1 MSKFYKSSTTNLW
14 VVGNTASVP
23 LGSCILTITGTRVE
37 IKTLQGECILPRI
50 EITSVQKEDS
60 SYYAT
65 VAELQTVGL
74 DFFFSASI
82 GGASTKL
89 RIDQS
94 STGVVEE
101 DGIVNFSISIYDIDE
116 GAIVLAD
123 IDIASISAVLQK
135 STGGAA
141 FSASGI
147 TQPTF
152 TKTDGL
158 VSCDYRFLAAQWING
173 DIYKLVVSGI
183 TADVDGDTAHVKLL
197 TWSNTI
203 QENANVEAKID
214 TIDTVVDAIQTD
226 IGDPSVRTNLK
237 TLLALLGNPDAAG
250 KTIYGNIG
258 DFVGQTNLK
267 TLLAALG
274 IPDTAAKPLYTC
286 LVTDR
291 LDQAT
296 YGLSALQVLI
306 AALQTDLDNGTDGL
320 GALKSL
326 IDGLNNIS
334 TAQVNTEVDS
344 ALNTIIPASPTA
356 GSINDSLSKAAGGNT
371 FDKSTDSLEA
381 IRDRIDTLQ
390 ETQPKI
396 VERATAVLP
405 ASTNTAYFTV
415 SGRVLITE
423 IIGEVTIIFDGTA
436 NSIKLINTTT
446 VGADV
451 DMCTAL
457 VVTSDAVGT
466 RYNLTGDP
474 TDAMV
479 ETTSGPS
486 IAQAQAM
493 IVPDGTIDLHTTA
506 TDTTGSTKWTIHYI
520 PLDSGSTIVVA

>member
-123 IDIASISAVLQK
+123 IDITSISAVLQK

-183 TADVDGDTAHVKLL
+183 TADVDGDTAYVKSL

-203 QENANVEAKID
+203 QENANVETKID
-214 TIDTVVDAIQTD
+214 TIDTVVDGIQTD
-226 IGDPSVRTNLK
+226 LN
-237 TLLALLGNPDAAG
+237 
-250 KTIYGNIG
+250 
-258 DFVGQTNLK
+258 
-267 TLLAALG
+267 
-274 IPDTAAKPLYTC
+274 
-286 LVTDR
+286 
-291 LDQAT
+291 
-296 YGLSALQVLI
+296 
-306 AALQTDLDNGTDGL
+306 NGTDGL

-326 IDGLNNIS
+326 IDGLNDIS
-334 TAQVNTEVDS
+334 TAQVNTEVDG
-344 ALNTIIPASPTA
+344 ALNTIVPASPTA
-356 GSINDSLSKAAGGNT
+356 GSVNDSLSKAAGGNT
-371 FDKSTDSLEA
+371 FNKATDSLEA
-381 IRDRIDTLQ
+381 IRDRIDTLLA
-390 ETQPKI
+390 TQPMI
-396 VERATAVLP
+396 VERTAAVLP

-415 SGRVLITE
+415 TGRVLITE
-423 IIGEVTIIFDGTA
+423 IIGEVTIIFDGTV
-436 NSIKLINTTT
+436 NSIKLINTTD

-466 RYNLTGDP
+466 RYNITGDP
-474 TDAMV
+474 TDALV
-479 ETTSGPS
+479 ETVSGCS

-493 IVPDGTIDLHTTA
+493 IVPAGTIDLHTTA
-506 TDTTGSTKWTIHYI
+506 TDTTGSTKWTVHYI
-520 PLDSGSTIVVA
+520 KLDSNSSIVVA

>member
-1 MSKFYKSSTTNLW
+1 MANFYKDSTSNLW
-14 VVGNTASVP
+14 VVGERSSVP
-23 LGSCILTITGTRVE
+23 IGTCILTVTGTTVVE
-37 IKTLQGECILPRI
+37 IKTLQGEVMLPRT
-50 EITSVQKEDS
+50 EIDEVLKEDAS
-60 SYYAT
+60 AYAI
-65 VAELQTVGL
+65 VAELQTAGL
-74 DFFFSASI
+74 DFFLSASV

-89 RIDQS
+89 RTDQS
-94 STGVVEE
+94 DTGTVEE
-101 DGIVNFSISIYDIDE
+101 DGIVSFGISIYDIDE
-116 GAIVLAD
+116 GAIVSAD
-123 IDIASISAVLQK
+123 IDITSISAVLQK

-152 TKTDGL
+152 VKADGL

-183 TADVDGDTAHVKLL
+183 TADVNGDTAYVKSL

-214 TIDTVVDAIQTD
+214 TIDTVVDGIQTD
-226 IGDPSVRTNLK
+226 IGDPSARTNLK

-250 KTIYGNIG
+250 KTLYGNIG
-258 DFVGQTNLK
+258 DFVGQTNLQ

-274 IPDTAAKPLYTC
+274 IPDVSGKSLYTC

-320 GALKSL
+320 GALK
-326 IDGLNNIS
+326 
-334 TAQVNTEVDS
+334 
-344 ALNTIIPASPTA
+344 AL
-356 GSINDSLSKAAGGNT
+356 
-371 FDKSTDSLEA
+371 
-381 IRDRIDTLQ
+381 IDTLTTNS
-390 ETQPKI
+390 ETQPQI
-396 VERATAVLP
+396 VERTTAVLP

-423 IIGEVTIIFDGTA
+423 IIGEVTIIFDGTV
-436 NSIKLINTTT
+436 NSIKLINTTD

-466 RYNLTGDP
+466 RYNITGDP
-474 TDAMV
+474 TDALV
-479 ETTSGPS
+479 ETTSGCS

-493 IVPDGTIDLHTTA
+493 IVPAGTIDLHTTA
-506 TDTTGSTKWTIHYI
+506 TDATGSTKWTIHYI
-520 PLDSGSTIVVA
+520 ALDSGSSVVVA

>member
-123 IDIASISAVLQK
+123 IDITSISAVLQK

-214 TIDTVVDAIQTD
+214 TIDTVVDGIQTD

-320 GALKSL
+320 GALK
-326 IDGLNNIS
+326 
-334 TAQVNTEVDS
+334 
-344 ALNTIIPASPTA
+344 AL
-356 GSINDSLSKAAGGNT
+356 
-371 FDKSTDSLEA
+371 
-381 IRDRIDTLQ
+381 IDTLTTNS
-390 ETQPKI
+390 ETQPQI
-396 VERATAVLP
+396 VERTTAVLP

-423 IIGEVTIIFDGTA
+423 IIGEVTIIFDGTV
-436 NSIKLINTTT
+436 NSIKLINTTD

-466 RYNLTGDP
+466 RYNITGDP
-474 TDAMV
+474 TDALV
-479 ETTSGPS
+479 ETTSGCS

-493 IVPDGTIDLHTTA
+493 IVPAGTIDLHTTA

-520 PLDSGSTIVVA
+520 PLDSGSTVVIA